1 MCGIIGYTG
10 FSDAKGKLIK
20 GLKALEY
27 RGYDSAGIA
36 LERNNGTEII
46 KCVGKVDNLK
56 RLAENKE
63 PSYTGLGHTRWATH
77 GCVNDINSHPH
88 KFGRVTLVH
97 NGIIENYAEL
107 SKKYSLS
114 DFLISGT
121 DSEIIAGVLD
131 RNYSGNPYDAIKNT
145 VKKLK
150 GTFALAIMFDD
161 IEETIFA
168 VRNVSPIVCCKGDDG
183 SYLASDIIAIGEY
196 CDKYFVLPEM
206 TVARLT
212 KNSISV
218 TDFSEN
224 NIEPEM
230 IRLDFSI
237 KGADKCG
244 FPFYMEKEINQ
255 QPDVINDTIKSR
267 IINGKPDFSVDNI
280 NDSIFKGI
288 ANIAVIACGT
298 AMHAGLIGKIL
309 IEEKTSIPC
318 SVYLASEFMYT
329 NPVIND
335 KTLLICI
342 SQSGETIDTLEALKY
357 GKSKG
362 AKSLSIVNVRGSS
375 IARESDC
382 VIYTQAGPEIAVA
395 STKAYTTQLAVL
407 YLITAKLGIIY
418 KTLSQDEII
427 DFMHSIENI
436 PDTVKDVLE
445 QREYIHRLSNS
456 LLTSE
461 HVFMI
466 GRGLD
471 YPTLLE
477 GSLKLKEISYIHSEA
492 FASGELKHGT
502 IALITEST
510 PVIALVTQSRLKS
523 KEISNIKEVQSRGAN
538 VITFMKK
545 SLNDGKIHCSFEL
558 PDTDDNFTVFPAV
571 TALQLL
577 AYYVSS
583 DKGLDVDKPRNLA
596 KVVTVE

>member
-10 FSDAKGKLIK
+10 FSDAKGVLIK
-20 GLKALEY
+20 GLKTLEY

-36 LERNNGTEII
+36 LERKDCTEII
-46 KCVGKVDNLK
+46 KCAGKVDKLK
-56 RLAENKE
+56 SIAEGTE
-63 PSYTGLGHTRWATH
+63 PSNTGIGHTRWATH
-77 GCVNDINSHPH
+77 GIVNDINSHPH
-88 KFGRVTLVH
+88 NFGRITLVH

-107 SKKYSLS
+107 SEKYNLS
-114 DFLISGT
+114 DTLISST

-131 RNYSGNPYDAIKNT
+131 RNYNGNPNKAIKNT
-145 VKKLK
+145 VKELK
-150 GTFALAIMFDD
+150 GTFALAIMFND
-161 IEETIFA
+161 IKDTIFA
-168 VRNVSPIVCCKGDDG
+168 VRNVSPIVCCKNDNGTF
-183 SYLASDIIAIGEY
+183 LASDILAIGEY
-196 CDKYFVLPEM
+196 CDEYFVLPEM

-212 KNSISV
+212 KSSVSV
-218 TDFSEN
+218 TSFSGN

-230 IRLDFSI
+230 IRLDFSV

-255 QPDVINDTIKSR
+255 QPDVIYDTIKNR
-267 IINGKPDFSVDNI
+267 IVNGMPDFSVDNI
-280 NDSIFKGI
+280 DDSIFENI
-288 ANIAVIACGT
+288 SSIAVIACGT
-298 AMHAGLIGKIL
+298 AMHAGLIGKSL

-362 AKSLSIVNVRGSS
+362 TKSLSIVNVKGSS

-407 YLITAKLGIIY
+407 YLITAKLAMIYDTMSEKEISEFMQGI
-418 KTLSQDEII
+418 D
-427 DFMHSIENI
+427 NI
-436 PDTVKDVLE
+436 PNTVKCVIE
-445 QREYIHRLSNS
+445 QKENIHRLSNA

-510 PVIALVTQSRLKS
+510 PVIALVTQSKLKS

>member
-10 FSDAKGKLIK
+10 FSDANSILIK
-20 GLKALEY
+20 GLKSLEY

-63 PSYTGLGHTRWATH
+63 PSNTGLGHTRWATH

-114 DFLISGT
+114 DLLISGT

-131 RNYSGNPYDAIKNT
+131 RNYSGNPYDTIKNT

-224 NIEPEM
+224 NIEPKM
-230 IRLDFSI
+230 IRLDFSV

-280 NDSIFKGI
+280 DDSIFENI
-288 ANIAVIACGT
+288 SSIAVIACGT
-298 AMHAGLIGKIL
+298 AMHAGLIGKSL
-309 IEEKTSIPC
+309 IEDKVSIHC

-407 YLITAKLGIIY
+407 YLITAKLGIIN